1 MGNAMVRVA
10 MLAVFLLGIA
20 FPLSGQAQV
29 QGADVPMSEMPVL
42 VLYCEQDPGGV
53 NPAGGRGRAPGE
65 HGEFGCRPAEGVA
78 LTFRSERLDWFGR
91 CDTDDDG
98 ECEIT
103 TPTGPPPEYELE
115 VAVHMATVEPSF
127 APETLI
133 GRAANFTEFAG
144 YGLVLLPDD
153 GTAPPDGPV
162 ERAPLA
168 VNVAVCE
175 DESNAEGCER
185 EPTKALVQ
193 ASPGEITAEGY
204 PWLATNDEGWV
215 SFDRASLEG
224 ETIDLI
230 LQTDRKPRFACTDLE
245 SGKRLETEWIKG
257 REGNFIR
264 LTPISD
270 GEITCD
276 VTLLGAPA

>member
-1 MGNAMVRVA
+1 MSNAILRTV
-10 MLAVFLLGIA
+10 MLAVFLLGVA
-20 FPLSGQAQV
+20 FPLSGQAQ
-29 QGADVPMSEMPVL
+29 DDNVPMSEMPVL
-42 VLYCEQDPGGV
+42 VLYCERDPGGV

-65 HGEFGCRPAEGVA
+65 HGQFGCRPADGVA

-103 TPTGPPPEYELE
+103 TPTGPPPDYELE
-115 VAVHMATVEPSF
+115 VAVHMATVESGY

-153 GTAPPDGPV
+153 DGPE
-162 ERAPLA
+162 ERTPLA
-168 VNVAVCE
+168 VNVAICE
-175 DESNAEGCER
+175 DGSTAEGCER
-185 EPTKALVQ
+185 EPTDALVQ

-224 ETIDLI
+224 EMIDLM
-230 LQTDRKPRFACTDLE
+230 LQTDRKPRFACTDLK
-245 SGKRLETEWIKG
+245 SGKRLETDWIEG
-257 REGNFIR
+257 REGDFIR

-270 GEITCD
+270 GDITCD
-276 VTLLGAPA
+276 VTLLDGSARQG